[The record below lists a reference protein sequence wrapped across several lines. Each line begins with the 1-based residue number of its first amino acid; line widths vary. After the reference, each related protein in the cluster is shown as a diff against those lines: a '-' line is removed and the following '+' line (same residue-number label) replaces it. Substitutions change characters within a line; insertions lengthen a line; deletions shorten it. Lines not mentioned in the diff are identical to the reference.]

1 MIKNL
6 ILSDDIL
13 PDYFVISRLVNPRTM
28 KISLLRQF
36 VLISL
41 CWLTGL
47 CFVNASGRP
56 VANIPFEIS
65 GSYIVINLK
74 INNSTPLNLI
84 LDTGVR
90 NTIITELQ
98 PDDSLSVS
106 VSRKQSV
113 LGLGQG
119 QDAQAMVSDFNTISL
134 GKLHLRNKSVFI
146 LEKDIFGLS
155 QHNGRKI
162 NGLAGL
168 DILKDY
174 VVLVDYTNRR
184 LKFYDPNTFVPPAK
198 FGSRPILM
206 ENNKVY
212 IQLNLLDP
220 DAKIRMIKMLL
231 DTGAQLTAWF
241 QTVKTNSTP
250 IPEKR
255 VHARIGEG
263 FSGEIFGYLARIPMI
278 CLDQFCFKN
287 PIVVFPDSAT
297 INEVIRRS
305 DRDGT
310 IGSELLSRFDYYLD
324 FRNNKIY
331 FRPNY
336 LFKSDF
342 RYNIAGIEIMQ
353 TMYPFPRFEVTH
365 VWKDSPA
372 EKAGI
377 IPGDILLEINSLKT
391 FGYALNE
398 IREIFRTRS
407 KSHLRMLIQRD
418 DRELV
423 VEVDMTDKLRLPG

>member
-1 MIKNL
+1 MVFFFHAYPKSGL
-6 ILSDDIL
+6 ITS
-13 PDYFVISRLVNPRTM
+13 
-28 KISLLRQF
+28 
-36 VLISL
+36 
-41 CWLTGL
+41 
-47 CFVNASGRP
+47 
-56 VANIPFEIS
+56 IPFEIS
-65 GSYIVINLK
+65 GSYIIINVK
-74 INNSTPLNLI
+74 INNSTPLSLI

-98 PDDSLSVS
+98 PEDSLPVNIN
-106 VSRKQSV
+106 RKQSV

-119 QDAQAMVSDFNTISL
+119 QDAQALVSDINTIAL
-134 GKLHLRNKSVFI
+134 GKIQLKNKSVYI

-168 DILKDY
+168 DILRDF
-174 VVLVDYTNRR
+174 VVMVDFTNRR
-184 LKFYDPNTFVPPAK
+184 LKFYDPNTFVAPEK
-198 FGSRPILM
+198 FGSRPILI

-220 DAKIRMIKMLL
+220 DAKTRMIKMLL

-241 QTVKTNSTP
+241 QTVKANSTP
-250 IPEKR
+250 IPERR
-255 VHARIGEG
+255 VKARIGEG

-278 CLDQFCFKN
+278 CLDQYCFKN
-287 PIVVFPDSAT
+287 PIVVFPDSTT

-310 IGSELLSRFDYYLD
+310 IGGELLSRFDYYLD
-324 FRNNKIY
+324 FKNSKIY

-336 LFKSDF
+336 LFKTDF
-342 RYNIAGIEIMQ
+342 KYNISGIEIMQ

-365 VWKDSPA
+365 VWKDSPG

-377 IPGDILLEINSLKT
+377 LPGDIILEVNQAKSFSFNLE
-391 FGYALNE
+391 E
-398 IREIFRTRS
+398 IRGILRTRS
-407 KSHLRMLIQRD
+407 KNHLRMLLQRD
-418 DRELV
+418 ESELV
-423 VEVDMTDKLRLPG
+423 VEMEMTDKLRLPG